1 MALQGLSCFEAM
13 QVISLQKLKVKL
25 EETLPELGLMM
36 ETILKLVWV
45 ELYFLRFV
53 LQLSA
58 LQLSQHISL
67 LLCRRRD

>member
-13 QVISLQKLKVKL
+13 QGINFQKPKVKL
-25 EETLPELGLMM
+25 KETLPELGLKM
-36 ETILKLVWV
+36 ETILKLAWV
-45 ELYFLRFV
+45 ELYFLRFA

-58 LQLSQHISL
+58 LQLSQRISL